1 MIEYKNLTPEQIQD
15 ARKELKLILPHA
27 IDDELMQSLMQHLDG
42 SAQDPLIDIDRTG
55 EELTYSEQ
63 MDNSEIVTAYIQWK
77 RTKAHESVTDRLYT
91 LTA

>member
-55 EELTYSEQ
+55 EELTYS
-63 MDNSEIVTAYIQWK
+63 
-77 RTKAHESVTDRLYT
+77 
-91 LTA
+91 